1 MLAAVQMRRT
11 LILIGAVLVLA
22 GPFVLGYRL
31 SAGSRATTPVA
42 IPSVVDEVR
51 SALAAR
57 YYRPVPDRV
66 LRLDSVGQI
75 ISALRDP
82 YTAYLAPPDYRL
94 VRQET
99 ASAYTG
105 IGVSLLPSARGYEV
119 VSLSPGPAARAG
131 VRVGDTIVRI
141 DGVAAGRLSMSHA
154 VTRILGKPGTTV
166 SLGLRRGTRAL
177 ELRIRRGL
185 VHAPSVQARLL
196 SYAGDRWGDVRL
208 SGFRTGAA
216 VVLGRE
222 IRRLQHEGARGFVL
236 DLRQNPGGLLD
247 EAVAVSSL
255 FLARG
260 VVVSLAGRHEPR
272 EVFRAVGGVATREPV
287 VVLVDR
293 FSASSAEIVAAALR
307 DHHRATLVG
316 ERTFGKALV
325 QSIDPLHNGAA
336 LELTI
341 ARYFTPSGSDIS
353 NVGVAPQIHAVDEER
368 TPEDEALAAA
378 LRVLARPVG

>member
-1 MLAAVQMRRT
+1 MRRT

-31 SAGSRATTPVA
+31 STGSRATTPVA

-66 LRLDSVGQI
+66 LRLDSIGQI

-141 DGVAAGRLSMSHA
+141 DGVAARRLSMSHA

-272 EVFRAVGGVATREPV
+272 EVFRAVGDVATREPV

-368 TPEDEALAAA
+368 TPDDEALAAA

>member
-1 MLAAVQMRRT
+1 
-11 LILIGAVLVLA
+11 
-22 GPFVLGYRL
+22 
-31 SAGSRATTPVA
+31 
-42 IPSVVDEVR
+42 
-51 SALAAR
+51 
-57 YYRPVPDRV
+57 
-66 LRLDSVGQI
+66 
-75 ISALRDP
+75 
-82 YTAYLAPPDYRL
+82 
-94 VRQET
+94 
-99 ASAYTG
+99 
-105 IGVSLLPSARGYEV
+105 
-119 VSLSPGPAARAG
+119 
-131 VRVGDTIVRI
+131 
-141 DGVAAGRLSMSHA
+141 

-166 SLGLRRGTRAL
+166 SLGLQRGTRAL

-368 TPEDEALAAA
+368 TPDDEALAAA